1 MKNYLKFMLT
11 AFVLMAVVSC
21 AKEEVADPNPENGVQ
36 ENVTLVPMTITVVGD
51 DSAKLGLKTD
61 VADNL
66 TSVVWCEDDEIAVFD
81 KGGNKQRFEIV
92 SHSGNTAVFEG
103 QVEEGTTDFY
113 AVYPYEAAESYN
125 VSSREIVANAL
136 SSQTLSESGKVA
148 PGALLTL
155 AKGKRGEPLVFKH
168 ALGLIRFDITRGDVS
183 EIYLD
188 GTALAGK
195 ATFSF
200 DAEGNPEVKSV
211 DEASETV
218 ALSGSFVEGGSYFIP
233 VLPGTTETGNFHITI
248 VTADG
253 KGLVATHPGS
263 VTVPRKGGFY
273 LEDRNTNFTES
284 FLIKDAATLK
294 TFLADAKNYVAGQH
308 ATIIKDID
316 LTGETITSAA
326 SFKGVLN
333 GRNHSIKNWTSNATA
348 LFTTYSGAVKNLVL
362 DSSCKLT
369 PPTGNGKFGFITK
382 EVGSYGV
389 MENCVNNASINFATT
404 TIAQVYLGTL
414 VGVSYGTIKNC
425 VNNGKINISVS
436 GNVTANC
443 ALGGLAGYVNT
454 NTQFTN
460 KGEAYAYAFIDCK
473 NTGDITYT
481 VNGTVKNL
489 ILGGVAGGTSYGAI
503 SAAVFKGKAKGC
515 VNTGNISYTFKNGG
529 ALTNGNAGSG
539 NYNNVGGVFG
549 YWEGSIENC
558 VNGVSTDNTKA
569 KVSLV
574 SPTSTS
580 VATSTR
586 QAVGGVVSFVLHN
599 VTSCTNY
606 GQVNL
611 VCSSQTGGA
620 ESNGTGIQGYPSAG
634 GVVAQVG
641 SVEEDGQSKYKVSD
655 CHNYGALDFQMWMG
669 SGIIT
674 NYLMGGVIGYS
685 KVAVENCSNNGQMN
699 VYTMVQ
705 TGYLGGVAGYLD
717 YTATGLSNAGKLDF
731 TFERVVDASKQLAGN
746 VTAGGITGR
755 TAISLTDCT
764 NKGDMTVTIKS
775 SDLTHAQAKFGGVAG
790 DKPTGVFDRV
800 YNEGN
805 ITINQNAK
813 PSVVFGGVAGWLTG
827 SIEVTDAKNSGNLAL
842 NTKESTDKHWCGGVF
857 GYMDSNVK
865 ISGCVNEGAVSV
877 NVNNTNSQCF
887 IGGVLGNANTAG
899 KTFTNCENSGQL
911 TFNLPET
918 TQTGFF
924 YLGGLVGANAGHTY
938 VNCKNTGNIN
948 YAGVGKIRLGGLVP
962 YTNTTFAGTVKCN
975 ITAKCTGKDFSE
987 VGGVVGYHSGSP
999 VDNTTFEGTINT
1011 SGSTKKVYTGG
1022 IVGKTAG
1029 SGQKYNGC
1037 KFSGS
1042 LISAEGNN
1050 VPGFYS
1056 GGLQNDKTTN
1066 VFGNTT
1072 KCVVGKGSSI
1082 NGAVVTELT
1091 KENLVS
1097 QTSDSGTYVSYATLT
1112 NIVIE

>member
-1 MKNYLKFMLT
+1 MKKTFKYMLAAFAVVT
-11 AFVLMAVVSC
+11 AVSC
-21 AKEEVADPNPENGVQ
+21 AQELDDPNAIPQ
-36 ENVTLVPMTITVVGD
+36 EDVELVPMTITVGGETKTTVGD
-51 DSAKLGLKTD
+51 DDKSL
-61 VADNL
+61 N
-66 TSVVWCEDDEIAVFD
+66 WCEDDVIAVFD
-81 KGGNKQRFEIV
+81 KTGTAREFKIV
-92 SHSGNTAVFEG
+92 EGTCNGKTATFEG
-103 QVEEGTTDFY
+103 LVAAGSTDFT
-113 AVYPYEAAESYN
+113 AVYPYSAA
-125 VSSREIVANAL
+125 VSVSAEGVITATAADAQVLDGGNLADGA
-136 SSQTLSESGKVA
+136 TLSVAQFKKNDAAFTFRTAIGYLRVDVDKEDVTSIIVNGTNIAGQATFNAAGELQEVKDGKGQVTITPA
-148 PGALLTL
+148 GETF
-155 AKGKRGEPLVFKH
+155 AKG
-168 ALGLIRFDITRGDVS
+168 
-183 EIYLD
+183 
-188 GTALAGK
+188 
-195 ATFSF
+195 
-200 DAEGNPEVKSV
+200 
-211 DEASETV
+211 
-218 ALSGSFVEGGSYFIP
+218 SYY
-233 VLPGTTETGNFHITI
+233 VTLLPGTTPANQFDITFVRTATTGAVMTATREVTIPRNAGFFVAETKL
-248 VTADG
+248 A
-253 KGLVATHPGS
+253 
-263 VTVPRKGGFY
+263 
-273 LEDRNTNFTES
+273 ES
-284 FLIKDAATLK
+284 FLIKDAASLK
-294 TFLADAKNYVAGQH
+294 TFLSKAPEYTTGQL
-308 ATIIKDID
+308 ATIVNDID
-316 LTGETITSAA
+316 LTGETLTSAS
-326 SFKGVLN
+326 SFKGTLD
-333 GRNHSIKNWTSNATA
+333 GRGHSIKNWTSNATA
-348 LFTTYSGAVKNLVL
+348 LFTTYSGTVKNLVL

-473 NTGDITYT
+473 NTGEITYT

-558 VNGVSTDNTKA
+558 VNGVATDNTKA
-569 KVSLV
+569 NVSLV

-586 QAVGGVVSFVLHN
+586 QSVGGVVSFVLHN

-669 SGIIT
+669 SGITT

-731 TFERVVDASKQLAGN
+731 TFERVVDASNQLAGN

-764 NKGDMTVTIKS
+764 NKGDMTVTINS
-775 SDLTHAQAKFGGVAG
+775 SDLKHAQAKFGGVAG

-887 IGGVLGNANTAG
+887 IGGVLGNANTTG

-918 TQTGFF
+918 TQPGFF

-938 VNCKNTGNIN
+938 VNCKNTGDIN
-948 YAGVGKIRLGGLVP
+948 YEGVGKIRLGGLVP

-1011 SGSTKKVYTGG
+1011 SGSTKTVYTGG

-1042 LISAEGNN
+1042 LIGATGNN
-1050 VPGFYS
+1050 VPGLYS

-1097 QTSDSGTYVSYATLT
+1097 QTSDSGTYVSNATLT

>member
-1 MKNYLKFMLT
+1 MKKTFKYMLA
-11 AFVLMAVVSC
+11 AFAVVTAASC
-21 AKEEVADPNPENGVQ
+21 SQELENPDAIPQ
-36 ENVTLVPMTITVVGD
+36 EDVELVPMTITVGGETKTTVGD
-51 DSAKLGLKTD
+51 DDKSL
-61 VADNL
+61 N
-66 TSVVWCEDDEIAVFD
+66 WCEDDVIAVFD
-81 KGGNKQRFEIV
+81 KTG
-92 SHSGNTAVFEG
+92 TAREFKIAEGSCNGKIATFEG
-103 QVEEGTTDFY
+103 LVAAGSTDFT
-113 AVYPYEAAESYN
+113 AVYPYSAAVS
-125 VSSREIVANAL
+125 VSSEGVITATAADAQVLDGGNLADGA
-136 SSQTLSESGKVA
+136 TLSVAQFKKNDAAFTFRTAIGYLRVDVDKDDVTSIIVNGANVAGQATFNAAGELQEVVAGKSQVT
-148 PGALLTL
+148 LTPAGETF
-155 AKGKRGEPLVFKH
+155 AKG
-168 ALGLIRFDITRGDVS
+168 
-183 EIYLD
+183 
-188 GTALAGK
+188 
-195 ATFSF
+195 
-200 DAEGNPEVKSV
+200 
-211 DEASETV
+211 
-218 ALSGSFVEGGSYFIP
+218 SYY
-233 VLPGTTETGNFHITI
+233 VTLLPGTTPANQFDITFVRTATTGAVMTATREVTIPRNAGFFVAET
-248 VTADG
+248 
-253 KGLVATHPGS
+253 KL
-263 VTVPRKGGFY
+263 
-273 LEDRNTNFTES
+273 TES
-284 FLIKDAATLK
+284 FLIKDAASLK
-294 TFLADAKNYVAGQH
+294 TFLSKAPEYTTGQL
-308 ATIIKDID
+308 ATIVNDID
-316 LTGETITSAA
+316 LTGETITSAS
-326 SFKGVLN
+326 SFKGTLD
-333 GRNHSIKNWTSNATA
+333 GRGHSIKNWTSNATA
-348 LFTTYSGAVKNLVL
+348 LFTTYSGTVKNLVL

-489 ILGGVAGGTSYGAI
+489 ILGGVAGGTSYGSI
-503 SAAVFKGKAKGC
+503 KAAVFKGKAKGC
-515 VNTGNISYTFKNGG
+515 INTGNISYTFKNGG
-529 ALTNGNAGSG
+529 ELTNGNAGSG

-558 VNGVSTDNTKA
+558 VNGVATDNTRA

-790 DKPTGVFDRV
+790 DKTTGVFDRV

-887 IGGVLGNANTAG
+887 IGGVLGNANAAG

-924 YLGGLVGANAGHTY
+924 YLGGLVGANTGHTY
-938 VNCKNTGNIN
+938 VNCKNTGDIN
-948 YAGVGKIRLGGLVP
+948 YEGVGKIRLGGLVP
-962 YTNTTFAGTVKCN
+962 YTNTSFAGTVKCN
-975 ITAKCTGKDFSE
+975 ITAKCTGYNFSE

-1042 LISAEGNN
+1042 LIGATGNN
-1050 VPGFYS
+1050 VPGLYS

-1097 QTSDSGTYVSYATLT
+1097 QTSDSGTYVSNATLT